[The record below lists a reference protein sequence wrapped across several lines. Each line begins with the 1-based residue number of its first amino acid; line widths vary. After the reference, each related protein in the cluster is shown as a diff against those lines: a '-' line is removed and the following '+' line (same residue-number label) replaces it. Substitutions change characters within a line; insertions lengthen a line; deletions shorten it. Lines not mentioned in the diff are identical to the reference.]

1 MNTRAIR
8 SPQCCDTRK
17 CFGANNIGG
26 WRYCRILETTYET
39 NGECPFCKPDE
50 ADIVN
55 AKYFKMIQDREL
67 RYNAVAMCMGISP
80 ERFSMMMARP
90 LSESNIV
97 RLKWAIKELTRERE
111 KINEQ

>member
-26 WRYCRILETTYET
+26 WRYCRILETTYEVD
-39 NGECPFCKPDE
+39 GACPFCKPDE

-55 AKYFKMIQDREL
+55 AKYFK
-67 RYNAVAMCMGISP
+67 
-80 ERFSMMMARP
+80 RFSMMMAKP

-97 RLKWAIKELTRERE
+97 RLKRAIKELTRERE
-111 KINEQ
+111 KNV

>member
-26 WRYCRILETTYET
+26 WRYCRILETTYEVD
-39 NGECPFCKPDE
+39 GQCPFCKPDE
-50 ADIVN
+50 ADIIN
-55 AKYFKMIQDREL
+55 AKYFKLIENKQL
-67 RYNAVAMCMGISP
+67 RFNAVAMCMGISP

-97 RLKWAIKELTRERE
+97 RLKRAIKELSKERE